1 MPMAGPG
8 FKMELHLDLQ
18 YGWQRLKHLSHHL
31 LPPRMLW
38 QEAEPE
44 VEELGFQR
52 ATPIQKT
59 DILNDALTVYHSTCP
74 CCPGKMGLE
83 D

>member
-1 MPMAGPG
+1 MA
-8 FKMELHLDLQ
+8 EAQ
-18 YGWQRLKHLSHHL
+18 TLKPSSSTSQNAL
-31 LPPRMLW
+31 
-38 QEAEPE
+38 AGTEPE